1 MFWTISK
8 HEYYDTCIIIQKKMF
23 FPKFYL
29 SSGKNSLKGCW
40 PPGCEYCCPGV
51 LFFCPCAILKY
62 KVTIIPIKHIV
73 KFDFTLIPF
82 IIYWDTHYITV
93 RNQKLETRIY
103 CRSCTWINWSNI
115 ARCWSHQASV
125 ILFGSVQSCE
135 RGHLLFVFVYSKHL
149 ISTRLSFQYISLILK
164 GVWNVR
170 LIFHTAINAP
180 DNTTDSYCADWYRV
194 NELPICQWNLIN
206 LPTPLKLFSL
216 SSPLSTF

>member
-93 RNQKLETRIY
+93 RNQKLETHVYILSIMHMNQLIKY
-103 CRSCTWINWSNI
+103 CSLLKSPGKCHSIWKRPIMWE
-115 ARCWSHQASV
+115 RAS
-125 ILFGSVQSCE
+125 
-135 RGHLLFVFVYSKHL
+135 
-149 ISTRLSFQYISLILK
+149 SLCFCL
-164 GVWNVR
+164 
-170 LIFHTAINAP
+170 
-180 DNTTDSYCADWYRV
+180 
-194 NELPICQWNLIN
+194 Q
-206 LPTPLKLFSL
+206 
-216 SSPLSTF
+216 

>member
-93 RNQKLETRIY
+93 RNQKSETHVYIVDHAHESTDQILLAAEVTRQVSFYLEV
-103 CRSCTWINWSNI
+103 SN
-115 ARCWSHQASV
+115 H
-125 ILFGSVQSCE
+125 
-135 RGHLLFVFVYSKHL
+135 
-149 ISTRLSFQYISLILK
+149 
-164 GVWNVR
+164 VR
-170 LIFHTAINAP
+170 EGI
-180 DNTTDSYCADWYRV
+180 
-194 NELPICQWNLIN
+194 
-206 LPTPLKLFSL
+206 FSL
-216 SSPLSTF
+216 FLFTVNSSSLLDSRFSILALFWREYEMSD